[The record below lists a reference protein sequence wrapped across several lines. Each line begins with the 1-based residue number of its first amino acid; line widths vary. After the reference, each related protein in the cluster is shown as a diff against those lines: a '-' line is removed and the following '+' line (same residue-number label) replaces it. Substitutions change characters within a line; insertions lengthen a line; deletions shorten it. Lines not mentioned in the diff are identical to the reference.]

1 MAAQGA
7 TSAELRD
14 QTLRTI
20 KETIDELK
28 RQLAACESRR
38 SPAAPVFDA
47 EHQENWSELARE
59 TSPRLGHGG
68 PEKSEE
74 LPDGGN
80 SFTAELP
87 GQLPASTAQAAVGAA
102 ATQERTESE
111 ASADE
116 ELPRPPAVADIGTG
130 AGLGGPKRRLRRK
143 KATAPESPGGKTI
156 LTARERLALVRNKVR
171 PAVLICARMSAHG
184 RAAVYAAYELQ
195 LRGGCAWQEAAA
207 AFKGRLAVAL
217 RQNHSRVEASPAR
230 AVLPTPWLAHV
241 RAHRSWK
248 RRFGAIFSR
257 RHSRTWS

>member
-20 KETIDELK
+20 KETIEELK
-28 RQLAACESRR
+28 RQLAACASRR
-38 SPAAPVFDA
+38 SPAVPLFDA
-47 EHQENWSELARE
+47 EHQAGESWSEVARE
-59 TSPRLGHGG
+59 ISPRLGHGR

-80 SFTAELP
+80 TAELR
-87 GQLPASTAQAAVGAA
+87 GQVPASTAQAAVGAA
-102 ATQERTESE
+102 LTQERTESE

-116 ELPRPPAVADIGTG
+116 ELPRPPAVADIGSG

-171 PAVLICARMSAHG
+171 PALLICARIAAPRSTLRTSYNSEGFLVG
-184 RAAVYAAYELQ
+184 RRRRQ
-195 LRGGCAWQEAAA
+195 RLRAGWRWHCDKIIRG
-207 AFKGRLAVAL
+207 L
-217 RQNHSRVEASPAR
+217 RQVRLS
-230 AVLPTPWLAHV
+230 AVRPTPWLAHL
-241 RAHRSWK
+241 RAHRAWK
-248 RRFGAIFSR
+248 RRFGPTFCR